1 MKNRILSLGMTIC
14 MLATVMP
21 AAVLAEAQD
30 STSCTCE
37 EACTSESKDE
47 TCVVCGAEGASEKDC
62 GKYLGG
68 DIPAEGA
75 EDGNVDNNSQG
86 DALASPADSSTT
98 EDSNENPSVTELPE
112 ETPSQE
118 NSTEEV
124 QPEEIIEEAEET
136 EETAEPVELAAEAG
150 VIDVSTK
157 EELQAALQNNSVN
170 TINIIGSFTYDDAI
184 DTAKKIAV
192 KSGVTFG
199 WNVYQ
204 DTFNASPLC
213 IEEGATFSIGF
224 SDFMTQKV
232 IQGSVENNGTI
243 QVTVNKGDVFWSAS
257 TTGNG
262 NFISTSCTYIS
273 FGSVPESMLSQMT
286 AGKDYKINIL
296 ADLSK
301 EAVASLPENMVM
313 GDTITPIVSN
323 LNDGISLGD
332 AFTFKWKNGS
342 SFTIYNGAVS
352 PTLTQAGTLKLELG
366 VKSPY
371 IMRRLGNAQNNSL
384 YASGTVAKKEYPIL
398 YVDTVNGNNNNLGN
412 TEDVPLKS
420 INKAIENVTENGTI
434 ILLSDCTDYTA
445 VFEKSVIVKSKE
457 GSTFGFAPR
466 YTYLPYKD
474 ATVTM
479 EGLNFN
485 GLSIYGSTQNA
496 VETVTL
502 NNCSGSIT
510 ATDGVASLNVENCN
524 LTGSIKASKKL
535 EMNNTTF
542 SGQFFTAD
550 FAANGA
556 NTLVVK
562 KNAPSRINGTA
573 TIQAPITIQ
582 MDIPEESG
590 EAQGMKVL
598 EVTDSNKAAVLA
610 GVQLSDIKNGR
621 FALKYWTAS
630 NYTYIG
636 VSERIN
642 AGGNVF
648 VSYQP
653 VIGTQVKDSYVR
665 VIDNIGLDESNSTWS
680 GYSDEEN
687 KTWAAGDIPE
697 LTITVTPKTVY
708 GSGYGAHFDNTFDP
722 QLFGLYFWAD
732 IDAFPDVSG
741 GKLDRV
747 QILVK
752 DGQGL
757 AEDGS
762 SYTFTLRYPEVE
774 RLEQTIDTDCT
785 ERRAYCG
792 QILEARTADAKG
804 DISYE
809 SSNPEIAS
817 VDPVTGQITVHKP
830 GTARIV
836 VKAAQTDLYKAA
848 KVSYELTVDHGAV
861 TAPTIVSDLV
871 YNGKPQ
877 ELVTAGSTEEGK
889 ILYKVGDGE
898 WQEEIPSVKNAGEY
912 TVYYKCVRENGHGE
926 TEATPLQVTIAA
938 KKVKVSITS
947 NGGKEGA
954 DIIPASASLE
964 GVAEGDSLNV
974 ILTYTGT
981 ANDGTKVDGTEV
993 PKLAG
998 NYTVTA
1004 TIADNNYILEPEGIT
1019 AAFMVESKDAEPTP
1033 TPADSN
1039 PGNATE
1045 TPTVTPADEPSV
1057 TPMETPDNKNSGAD
1071 AQTHNSDSQTTSAPK
1086 TGDETNAAGYGM
1098 ALFLSMTALLGAAFA
1113 RRRKSDK
1120 NNWSNRH

>member
-1 MKNRILSLGMTIC
+1 MKNRILSLGMTVC
-14 MLATVMP
+14 MLATAMP

-47 TCVVCGAEGASEKDC
+47 TCVVCSAEGASEKDC

-68 DIPAEGA
+68 VPTEGA
-75 EDGNVDNNSQG
+75 EDGSVDNNSQG
-86 DALASPADSSTT
+86 DALASTADLSTTDPSTT
-98 EDSNENPSVTELPE
+98 ENSNENPSVTELPE
-112 ETPSQE
+112 ETLSQE

-124 QPEEIIEEAEET
+124 QPEEIIEEAEEA

-150 VIDVSTK
+150 GIDVSTK

-184 DTAKKIAV
+184 DTAKKIVV
-192 KSGVTFG
+192 KNGVTFG

-224 SDFMTQKV
+224 SAFMTQKV

-286 AGKDYKINIL
+286 AGKDYRINIL

-323 LNDGISLGD
+323 LINGISLGD
-332 AFTFKWKNGS
+332 AFTFKWKNES

-371 IMRRLGNAQNNSL
+371 IMRRLGNAQNNGL

-420 INKAIENVTENGTI
+420 INKAIENVAENGTI

-445 VFEKSVIVKSKE
+445 VFEKSVTVKSKE

-510 ATDGVASLNVENCN
+510 ATEGVASLNVENCN

-562 KNAPSRINGTA
+562 KNAPSRIDGTA
-573 TIQAPITIQ
+573 TIQAPVTIQ

-590 EAQGMKVL
+590 EAQGMKAL

-610 GVQLSDIKNGR
+610 GVQLSDTKNGR

-630 NYTYIG
+630 NCTYIG

-642 AGGNVF
+642 AGGNLF

-665 VIDNIGLDESNSTWS
+665 VIDNSGLDENNSTWS

-741 GKLDRV
+741 GKMDRV

-785 ERRAYCG
+785 ERSAYCG

-809 SSNPEIAS
+809 SSDPEIAS

-848 KVSYELTVDHGAV
+848 EVSYELTVDHGTV
-861 TAPTIVSDLV
+861 TAPTVVSDLV

-912 TVYYKCVRENGHGE
+912 TVYYKCVRENGHG
-926 TEATPLQVTIAA
+926 
-938 KKVKVSITS
+938 
-947 NGGKEGA
+947 
-954 DIIPASASLE
+954 
-964 GVAEGDSLNV
+964 VAEGDSLNV

-1004 TIADNNYILEPEGIT
+1004 TIADSNYSLEPEGTT
-1019 AAFMVESKDAEPTP
+1019 AAFVVEAKDAEPTP

-1045 TPTVTPADEPSV
+1045 TPTVTPADEPTA
-1057 TPMETPDNKNSGAD
+1057 TPTATPTETPDNKNSGTD

-1098 ALFLSMTALLGAAFA
+1098 ALLLSLSALLGAVFT

-1120 NNWSNRH
+1120 